1 MIANPS
7 QVIVASREQLFRCH
21 HHRLAV
27 HHREYP
33 EAEGEGCSPEDAAT
47 HLIELLSRT
56 LDHAPSDWRRESLQ
70 NAIEDVRAFIKRG
83 DSRSAAGLTASPR
96 LGASAQG

>member
-7 QVIVASREQLFRCH
+7 QVVVTPREHLFRCL
-21 HHRLAV
+21 HHRLAA

-33 EAEGEGCSPEDAAT
+33 EAEGEGCSPEDAAA

-56 LDHAPSDWRRESLQ
+56 LDSAPSDWRRESLQ
-70 NAIEDVRAFIKRG
+70 NAIEDVRAFIQRG
-83 DSRSAAGLTASPR
+83 DSKSAAGLTASPR
-96 LGASAQG
+96 AGASAQG